1 MHLLQLQ
8 GGGSFSLVEFQG
20 NNIPPYAILSHTWG
34 PSNEEVTYQD
44 LLNSTGKD
52 KIGYRKLTFCGEQ
65 AAKDGLNYFW
75 IDTCCID
82 KSSSAELSEAINSMF
97 RWYQNA
103 EMCYVYLSDVS
114 SRTSD
119 RNAKFSRR
127 WKREFRKSKW
137 FTRGWT
143 LQELLA
149 PRDVIFYDRNW
160 RKLGTKSGYA
170 RWISQI
176 AAIDAKA
183 LAEPE
188 SSHGIRER
196 LNSFSVAKRMSWASR
211 RITTRA
217 EDMSYCL
224 LGIFNVNMPLLY
236 GEGERAFIRLQEEIL
251 KTCSDDSILAW
262 GLDAE
267 AHYPLVPNL
276 EQSSSH
282 SPILASSPK
291 DFACCGNVVCATERD
306 SSFNMTNLGLE
317 IELPMVPICSPT
329 SKKAFAASNKHT
341 GWIGLLSC
349 SSGTDT
355 ELVGI
360 ILFPPVPDATS
371 DQRVGR
377 VNIWRDELPYHSV
390 IVGSRVAAQS
400 VLQKVTIVPEE
411 EGRRSRGY
419 FLGCRQIIINES
431 QTLRGIGYHIRN
443 GTGLNIAEDRG
454 LWGYKPSWD
463 PEKMLLTIEDKRI
476 SKDLLKFCFESQ
488 WNGPRTAFTI
498 FLRTASRSAIV
509 RRGSTFS
516 EEDIHSFYD
525 LLDERHQ
532 DNADK
537 TVITDSENE
546 PFRVVVTIKEIAVYG
561 WRIFEVN
568 VDAQQVIFSSGV

>member
-1 MHLLQLQ
+1 M
-8 GGGSFSLVEFQG
+8 
-20 NNIPPYAILSHTWG
+20 
-34 PSNEEVTYQD
+34 
-44 LLNSTGKD
+44 
-52 KIGYRKLTFCGEQ
+52 
-65 AAKDGLNYFW
+65 
-75 IDTCCID
+75 
-82 KSSSAELSEAINSMF
+82 
-97 RWYQNA
+97 
-103 EMCYVYLSDVS
+103 
-114 SRTSD
+114 
-119 RNAKFSRR
+119 
-127 WKREFRKSKW
+127 
-137 FTRGWT
+137 
-143 LQELLA
+143 
-149 PRDVIFYDRNW
+149 
-160 RKLGTKSGYA
+160 LGTKSEYA
-170 RWISQI
+170 RWISKI

-188 SSHGIRER
+188 SSDGIRER

-267 AHYPLVPNL
+267 AYYPLVPNL

-329 SKKAFAASNKHT
+329 SKNALAAPNEHT

-377 VNIWRDELPYHSV
+377 VDIWRDELSYHSV
-390 IVGSRVAAQS
+390 IVGPRVAARS
-400 VLQKVTIVPEE
+400 VLQKVTIVPEG
-411 EGRRSRGY
+411 EGQRSRGY
-419 FLGCRQIIINES
+419 FLGCRQIVVNES
-431 QTLRGIGYHIRN
+431 QAFRGTGYHISN
-443 GTGLNIAEDRG
+443 GTGLNVAENSG
-454 LWGYKPSWD
+454 LWQYSPSWD
-463 PEKMLLTIEDKRI
+463 PKKMLLTIEDKRI

-488 WNGPRTAFTI
+488 WGKSRTTFTL
-498 FLRTASRSAIV
+498 FLRTASKSAIV
-509 RRGSTFS
+509 RRGSSFS
-516 EEDIHSFYD
+516 KEDLHSFYD
-525 LLDERHQ
+525 LLNEKYQ
-532 DNADK
+532 DK
-537 TVITDSENE
+537 EIVITGSRNE
-546 PFRVVVTIKEIAVYG
+546 PFRVAVTINEIAVYG

-568 VDAQQVIFSSGV
+568 VDAQQINPSLSI